1 MDLAENEKAG
11 KIILLHLE
19 KNKVGFLVD
28 SVVEILNI
36 DEMEVEQP
44 PQLMD
49 RKKSNCIDCIVKGK
63 DNMIIVLD
71 VNTLISDED
80 NLFIQGVSNE
90 NNCSGYPE
98 QREG

>member
-1 MDLAENEKAG
+1 
-11 KIILLHLE
+11 
-19 KNKVGFLVD
+19 
-28 SVVEILNI
+28 
-36 DEMEVEQP
+36 
-44 PQLMD
+44 MD